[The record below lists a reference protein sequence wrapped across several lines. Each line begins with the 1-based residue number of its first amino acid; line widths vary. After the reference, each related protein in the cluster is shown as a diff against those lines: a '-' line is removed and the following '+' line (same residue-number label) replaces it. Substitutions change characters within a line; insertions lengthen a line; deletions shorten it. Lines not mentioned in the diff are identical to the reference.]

1 MQQQIAV
8 DPLCLGQIGIV
19 AVDAADLLEV
29 LFACGGAGGL
39 GRGGGHHFPGP
50 RQRGNEGRHLIA
62 LLVREIES
70 AGTILWLRQRCR
82 LGLQGIAQPQL
93 VGARDPHELGQV
105 SDVGLPTEFSDS
117 LAGQLRGAPGG
128 SLLAIHNRQA
138 ERQALIAL
146 VGQDGRVRNRVDD
159 ARAEERRCIA
169 LANVDFGDSGNSDV
183 LAAGR
188 RIGGLG

>member
-1 MQQQIAV
+1 MQPI
-8 DPLCLGQIGIV
+8 CLKCFLPATARAASAAEEGITSRGSGS
-19 AVDAADLLEV
+19 DAMI
-29 LFACGGAGGL
+29 
-39 GRGGGHHFPGP
+39 
-50 RQRGNEGRHLIA
+50 GRHLIA

-82 LGLQGIAQPQL
+82 LGLQGIAEPQL

-128 SLLAIHNRQA
+128 KLLAIEDRQA
-138 ERQALIAL
+138 ELQVLIAL
-146 VGQDGRVRNRVDD
+146 VGQDRRVRDRVDD
-159 ARAEERRCIA
+159 ARAEERRCVA
-169 LANVDFGDSGNSDV
+169 LANIDFGDSGSSDG
-183 LAAGR
+183 LDAGG